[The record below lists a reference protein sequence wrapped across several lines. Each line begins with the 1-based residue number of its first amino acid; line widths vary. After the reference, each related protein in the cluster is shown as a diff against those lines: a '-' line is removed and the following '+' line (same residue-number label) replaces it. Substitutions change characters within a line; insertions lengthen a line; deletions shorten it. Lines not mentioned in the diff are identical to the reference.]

1 MRILERLTQCAAAIC
16 IGTFSLMT
24 SQANAGEVTGSVYCD
39 RPTGNCL
46 IKGLAIKG
54 EIDNKIAEDF
64 RRLIDTFNQQ
74 RSQHSQSIDL
84 SGTTINLDSSG
95 GSVLAAMAIGRLLRS
110 NRMTASVDPY
120 ASCLSS
126 CVLIYAGAVARFGYN
141 PLARIGIH
149 QPYFQVP
156 DQRIDP
162 DTVRNNYNVML
173 FNIRDY
179 LREMNVS
186 ERLADEMMKTPPS
199 SIRYLSGKEQERF
212 GLSLIDPIE
221 RETSALIDAQK
232 LGLGRMEYN
241 RREALT
247 VDACPPDANFSNCRQ
262 NIMKTGHSNAPDL
275 SMFGTPVK

>member
-1 MRILERLTQCAAAIC
+1 VRIPAPFATAIWSV
-16 IGTFSLMT
+16 TLSLMIT
-24 SQANAGEVTGSVYCD
+24 QANAGEVTGRVYCD

-64 RRLIDTFNQQ
+64 NRLIDAFNQQ

-95 GSVLAAMAIGRLLRS
+95 GSVLAAMTIGRILRS

-162 DTVRNNYNVML
+162 DAVR
-173 FNIRDY
+173 
-179 LREMNVS
+179 
-186 ERLADEMMKTPPS
+186 KT
-199 SIRYLSGKEQERF
+199 RNERF
-212 GLSLIDPIE
+212 
-221 RETSALIDAQK
+221 RT
-232 LGLGRMEYN
+232 
-241 RREALT
+241 
-247 VDACPPDANFSNCRQ
+247 
-262 NIMKTGHSNAPDL
+262 TG
-275 SMFGTPVK
+275 